1 MSAPAADPRLPV
13 TLITGFLGAGKST
26 LLNALLSRP
35 GFAGSA
41 VLVNE
46 FGDVGIDSAL
56 IRAVDGNVVT
66 LSTGCVCCALRGE
79 LIDALKDLHFKRVRG
94 QIAEFGRL
102 VVETSGLADPAPI
115 LATLLRDP
123 VLAAVYRIDGIVAVI
138 DGEHGA
144 AHLDERN
151 EARVQAAVADRLLIS
166 KPDRIDAAQTDA
178 LAHRLH
184 PLNPL
189 AEIMPMRW
197 GDIPAEA
204 LSGGFDPARAAAFTE
219 AEEHPHHDDH
229 DHRHDHGHHHLHDH
243 RDGIAATVLPL
254 APGWPRAALESRIR
268 LFLALNGGRV
278 LRLKGIAR
286 CADGGLWALHGVR
299 HVAYPA
305 APLAA
310 CPPEVEDRIVVISE
324 EAPDAIDLITAPPG
338 ADDA

>member
-1 MSAPAADPRLPV
+1 MPAPAADPRLPV

-26 LLNALLSRP
+26 LLNALLARP

-46 FGDVGIDSAL
+46 FGDIGIDSAL

-94 QIAEFGRL
+94 RIAEFGRL

-115 LATLLRDP
+115 LATLLREP

-166 KPDRIDAAQTDA
+166 KTDRIDAATEEA
-178 LAHRLH
+178 LAARLRA
-184 PLNPL
+184 LNPL
-189 AEIMPMRW
+189 AEIIPMRW
-197 GDIPAEA
+197 GDASAEA
-204 LSGGFDPARAAAFTE
+204 LCGGFDPARAAAFAA
-219 AEEHPHHDDH
+219 AEEHHHD
-229 DHRHDHGHHHLHDH
+229 HHHGHDH

-305 APLAA
+305 APLPA
-310 CPPEVEDRIVVISE
+310 CPPETENRVVVIAE
-324 EAPDAIDLITAPPG
+324 EPPDAADLLTAPPG
-338 ADDA
+338 PDDTRD